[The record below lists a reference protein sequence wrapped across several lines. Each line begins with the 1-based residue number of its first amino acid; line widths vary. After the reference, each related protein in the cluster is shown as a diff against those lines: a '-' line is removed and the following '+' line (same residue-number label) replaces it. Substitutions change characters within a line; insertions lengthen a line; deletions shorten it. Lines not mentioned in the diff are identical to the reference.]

1 MDSFNAML
9 HGWQNFY
16 FMIGGASVGLIG
28 LMFVTLSLGLRV
40 ITQEAI
46 DDAKIFVNPSIIYFI
61 SVLLTSSVM
70 LVPTYSPVGLA
81 LVLFVGGGIGLVQ
94 AVYYARR
101 LTRAARKNGDFTR
114 ADWLA
119 EVIVPVVSHIL
130 LWLAALG
137 LVIDQWSLAFIGIW
151 LAVILLLLAAI
162 ANTWSL
168 VVWVIE
174 HSVS

>member
-1 MDSFNAML
+1 M
-9 HGWQNFY
+9 
-16 FMIGGASVGLIG
+16 
-28 LMFVTLSLGLRV
+28 
-40 ITQEAI
+40 
-46 DDAKIFVNPSIIYFI
+46 
-61 SVLLTSSVM
+61 
-70 LVPTYSPVGLA
+70 
-81 LVLFVGGGIGLVQ
+81 
-94 AVYYARR
+94 
-101 LTRAARKNGDFTR
+101 
-114 ADWLA
+114 
-119 EVIVPVVSHIL
+119 VSHIL